1 MSEHAVQ
8 LMSETDIVG
17 LNARIKELEE
27 KAESYKAEREQL
39 LHVLDMKDDEIAGLD
54 KEVKS
59 LTKENRQLA
68 AEAEHQYDEGYH
80 DGLIMAIKA
89 MASGM
94 ADQV

>member
-39 LHVLDMKDDEIAGLD
+39 IHVLDMKDDEIAGLD

-68 AEAEHQYDEGYH
+68 ADQYDEGYH

-89 MASGM
+89 LASGM

>member
-8 LMSETDIVG
+8 LMSETDVDG

-27 KAESYKAEREQL
+27 KAESYKRNRDEL
-39 LHVLDMKDDEIAGLD
+39 SHVLDIKDDAIAGLD
-54 KEVKS
+54 KEIKR
-59 LTKENRQLA
+59 LTKENKQLS

-89 MASGM
+89 LASGM